1 MMATDGEVM
10 TGSSRDSSLDESN
23 ETEGKNLPT
32 QLSLHGEKFREVSQI
47 GKNQNFHLY

>member
-23 ETEGKNLPT
+23 ETEGENLQT
-32 QLSLHGEKFREVSQI
+32 QLSLHG
-47 GKNQNFHLY
+47 KNSEGSL